1 MPGKT
6 IKKIEKIQE
15 ELNEAVPI
23 TPPSSDGE
31 TSFST
36 TESDK
41 SSIEVNKQPYDKEM
55 YVLKFGIYKGRRAID
70 VANDF
75 KIKMNKENES
85 YKDRCGIKYLR
96 FLLEK
101 CEWLH
106 DRDKATI
113 HQIVKEYKY

>member
-1 MPGKT
+1 MPGK
-6 IKKIEKIQE
+6 IKKIEKVQDS
-15 ELNEAVPI
+15 
-23 TPPSSDGE
+23 PPSNTSNEDQ

-36 TESDK
+36 TDSDES
-41 SSIEVNKQPYDKEM
+41 IINVNQLPYDKET

-85 YKDRCGIKYLR
+85 YKDRCGYKYLK

-113 HQIVKEYKY
+113 SQIVKEYKY